1 MPVKG
6 FDVVDRAVKKAF
18 DRTSLATNPDNVAR
32 DADVK
37 FYETLTPEA
46 FDVIAATY
54 GPDNLVNYISA
65 METQRMKEQKK
76 NGNQRT
82 KTSI

>member
-6 FDVVDRAVKKAF
+6 FDVVGRAVKKAF
-18 DRTSLATNPDNVAR
+18 DRTSLATSRENVER
-32 DADVK
+32 DTDVK

-54 GPDNLVNYISA
+54 GPDNLVEYVAA
-65 METQRMKEQKK
+65 MEAAKIKEKK
-76 NGNQRT
+76 NANQRT
-82 KTSI
+82 ET